1 MIFNSKYI
9 IKNCLVLLGTLC
21 VSLTAVA
28 QDDDEQDLG
37 TEVVNVVKP
46 YTPTISDAFK
56 VKATPVLNDS
66 VNTAKKK
73 VTYGIFSVP
82 VASTFTPAKGKAA
95 NVKKARKVKL
105 YDNYATLG
113 FGSMTSI
120 LAEFYSNIQISRTE
134 NFGVFLNHN
143 SSQGGIDGIRV
154 DDYFYDTRL
163 NLNYGARERDL
174 AWRTDLDVKHQVFNW
189 YGIDPIF
196 LNGQELGASTLD
208 FNNYDPSHSF
218 FTAAVNGSL
227 SLKDAAIFK
236 EGTASLRYFGDSEE
250 NNELRFVAKPTLEFP
265 ISDENIT
272 TRITLDYLSNTFDE
286 KNTAANALKNS
297 HLNIGVAP
305 SLVIL
310 RDDLTVNLG
319 VAGFV
324 NIDSENSQTNFFVY
338 PQINASYRV
347 AGEYF
352 IAYAGLEGD
361 LQQNSYYELTQ
372 ENPFV
377 APVQIVQPTDR
388 QYDGYIGMKGK
399 LSNSASYN
407 VRASYTAE
415 NNKALY
421 RLQNFVRPSILDTQE
436 RTAYAYGNSFQV
448 RYDNVNTLSVFAEL
462 NFDVSTNFKMRL
474 NGQFN
479 SYSTDVEMEAWNLP
493 DLTASVYGDYQIT
506 ESWFAGINL
515 FFVGE
520 RKDERGIIDQ
530 LGVFEETTLTLDSYF
545 DANAHVGYRV
555 SDRLSAFARVNNIFG
570 TNYQKWV
577 NYPVQGIQALV
588 GATYKFDF

>member
-9 IKNCLVLLGTLC
+9 FKSCGLLLVILC
-21 VSLTAVA
+21 VSQVAVA
-28 QDDDEQDLG
+28 QEDEQDLG

-66 VNTAKKK
+66 VNTSKKK

-95 NVKKARKVKL
+95 NVKKAKKIKL

-113 FGSMTSI
+113 FGSLTSI
-120 LAEFYSNIQISRTE
+120 LAEFYSNSQISRTE

-143 SSQGGIDGIRV
+143 SSQGGIEGVRG

-174 AWRTDLDVKHQVFNW
+174 AWRTDLDLKQQIFNW
-189 YGIDPIF
+189 YGVDPIF
-196 LNGQELGASTLD
+196 NTPSDGGVSAIDYDT
-208 FNNYDPSHSF
+208 FDPSHSF

-236 EGTASLRYFGDSEE
+236 EGKATLRYFGDSEA
-250 NNELRFVAKPTLEFP
+250 NSELRFVAKPTLEFP

-272 TRITLDYLSNTFDE
+272 TRITLDYLTNTFD
-286 KNTAANALKNS
+286 AANTPAEELKNS
-297 HLNIGVAP
+297 HLNIGIAP

-324 NIDSENSQTNFFVY
+324 SMDSENSTTDLFLY
-338 PQINASYRV
+338 PQVNASYRV

-361 LQQNSYYELTQ
+361 LQQNSYYDFAQ

-377 APVQIVQPTDR
+377 TPAQVVKPTDR

-407 VRASYTAE
+407 LRAGYQAE

-421 RLQNFVRPSILDTQE
+421 RLQNFTTPSMLINSDRP
-436 RTAYAYGNSFQV
+436 AYKYGNAFEV
-448 RYDNVNTLSVFAEL
+448 RYDNVNTFSVFGEL
-462 NFDVSTNFKMRL
+462 NFDVSNNFKMRL

-479 SYSTDVEMEAWNLP
+479 AYTTDVEMEAWNLP
-493 DLTASVYGDYQIT
+493 DMTASVFGDYQI
-506 ESWFAGINL
+506 SDNWFAGINL

-520 RKDERGIIDQ
+520 RKDQRGVINPI
-530 LGVFEETTLTLDSYF
+530 GIFEETTITLDSYF
-545 DANAHVGYRV
+545 DANAHLGYRL
-555 SDRLSAFARVNNIFG
+555 SDRLSAFGRVNNIFG
-570 TNYQKWV
+570 TNYEKWL

>member
-9 IKNCLVLLGTLC
+9 IKSGVLLLGIFC
-21 VSLTAVA
+21 VSQVAVA
-28 QDDDEQDLG
+28 QEDEQDLG

-66 VNTAKKK
+66 VNTSKKK

-95 NVKKARKVKL
+95 NVKKAKKIKL

-113 FGSMTSI
+113 FGSLTSI

-143 SSQGGIDGIRV
+143 SSQGGIDGIQA

-163 NLNYGARERDL
+163 NLNYGVRERDL
-174 AWRTDLDVKHQVFNW
+174 AWRTDLDLKQQVFNW
-189 YGIDPIF
+189 YGVDPIF
-196 LNGQELGASTLD
+196 LNGAELGASTLD
-208 FNNYDPSHSF
+208 FNSYDPSHSF
-218 FTAAVNGSL
+218 LTAAVNGSL

-236 EGTASLRYFGDSEE
+236 EGKATLRYFGDSEE
-250 NNELRFVAKPTLEFP
+250 NNELRFIAKPTLEFP
-265 ISDENIT
+265 VSDENIT
-272 TRITLDYLSNTFDE
+272 TNITLDYLSNTFDAV
-286 KNTAANALKNS
+286 NTGANEFKNS
-297 HLNIGVAP
+297 HLNIGIAP

-324 NIDSENSQTNFFVY
+324 NIDSENSQTDFFVY
-338 PQINASYRV
+338 PKINASYRV

-361 LQQNSYYELTQ
+361 LQQNSYYDFTQ

-377 APVQIVQPTDR
+377 TPAQLVKPTDR
-388 QYDGYIGMKGK
+388 QYDGFVGMKGK
-399 LSNSASYN
+399 LSNTASYN
-407 VRASYTAE
+407 LRAGYMAE
-415 NNKALY
+415 NNKALF
-421 RLQNFVRPSILDTQE
+421 RLQNFVSPSSLETLE
-436 RTAYAYGNSFQV
+436 RSASAYGNSFQV
-448 RYDNVNTLSVFAEL
+448 RYDNVNTFSVFGEL

-474 NGQFN
+474 NGQYN
-479 SYSTDVEMEAWNLP
+479 AYTTDVEIEAWNLP
-493 DLTASVYGDYQIT
+493 ELTASVFGDYQIT
-506 ESWFAGINL
+506 DAWFAGINL

-520 RKDERGIIDQ
+520 RKDQRGVIDP
-530 LGVFEETTLTLDSYF
+530 LGIFEETTITLDSYF
-545 DANAHVGYRV
+545 DANAHIGYRI
-555 SDRLSAFARVNNIFG
+555 SDRLSAFGRVNNILG
-570 TNYQKWV
+570 TNYEKWL

>member
-9 IKNCLVLLGTLC
+9 IKSGVLLLGIFC
-21 VSLTAVA
+21 VSQVAVA
-28 QDDDEQDLG
+28 QEDEQDLG

-66 VNTAKKK
+66 VNTSKKK

-95 NVKKARKVKL
+95 NVKKAKKIKL

-113 FGSMTSI
+113 FGSLTSI

-143 SSQGGIDGIRV
+143 SSQGGIDGIQA

-163 NLNYGARERDL
+163 NLNYGVRERDL
-174 AWRTDLDVKHQVFNW
+174 AWRTDLDLKQQVFNW
-189 YGIDPIF
+189 YGVDPIF
-196 LNGQELGASTLD
+196 LNGAELGASTLD
-208 FNNYDPSHSF
+208 FNSYDPSHSF
-218 FTAAVNGSL
+218 LTAAVNGSL

-236 EGTASLRYFGDSEE
+236 EGKATLRYFGDSEE
-250 NNELRFVAKPTLEFP
+250 NNELRFIAKPTLEFP
-265 ISDENIT
+265 VSDENIT
-272 TRITLDYLSNTFDE
+272 TNITLDYLSNTFDAV
-286 KNTAANALKNS
+286 NTGANEFKNS
-297 HLNIGVAP
+297 HLNIGIAP

-324 NIDSENSQTNFFVY
+324 NIDSENSQTDFFVY
-338 PQINASYRV
+338 PKINASYRV

-361 LQQNSYYELTQ
+361 LQQNSYYDFTQ

-377 APVQIVQPTDR
+377 TPAQLVKPTDR
-388 QYDGYIGMKGK
+388 QYDGFVGMKGK
-399 LSNSASYN
+399 LSNTASYN
-407 VRASYTAE
+407 LRAGYMAE
-415 NNKALY
+415 NNKALF
-421 RLQNFVRPSILDTQE
+421 RLQNFVSPSSLETLE
-436 RTAYAYGNSFQV
+436 RSASAYGNSFQV
-448 RYDNVNTLSVFAEL
+448 RYDNVNTFSVFGEL

-474 NGQFN
+474 NGQYN
-479 SYSTDVEMEAWNLP
+479 AYTTDVEIEAWNLP
-493 DLTASVYGDYQIT
+493 ELTASVFGDYQIT
-506 ESWFAGINL
+506 DAWFAGINL

-520 RKDERGIIDQ
+520 RKDQRGVIDP
-530 LGVFEETTLTLDSYF
+530 LGIFEETTITLDSYF
-545 DANAHVGYRV
+545 DANAHIGYRI
-555 SDRLSAFARVNNIFG
+555 SDRLSAFGRVNNILG
-570 TNYQKWV
+570 TNYEKWL
-577 NYPVQGIQALV
+577 NYPVQGI
-588 GATYKFDF
+588 

>member
-9 IKNCLVLLGTLC
+9 IKSGILLLGILC
-21 VSLTAVA
+21 VSQVAVA
-28 QDDDEQDLG
+28 QEDEQDLG

-66 VNTAKKK
+66 VNTSKKK

-95 NVKKARKVKL
+95 NVKKAKKIKL

-113 FGSMTSI
+113 FGSLTSI

-143 SSQGGIDGIRV
+143 SSQGGIDGIQA

-163 NLNYGARERDL
+163 NLNYGVRERDL
-174 AWRTDLDVKHQVFNW
+174 AWRTDLDLKQQVFNW

-196 LNGQELGASTLD
+196 LNGAELGASTLD
-208 FNNYDPSHSF
+208 LNNYDPSHSF
-218 FTAAVNGSL
+218 LTAAVNGSL

-236 EGTASLRYFGDSEE
+236 EGKATLRYFGDSEE
-250 NNELRFVAKPTLEFP
+250 NNELRFIAKPTLEFP
-265 ISDENIT
+265 VSDENIT
-272 TRITLDYLSNTFDE
+272 TEITLDYLSNSFDAV
-286 KNTAANALKNS
+286 NTGVNEFKNS

-361 LQQNSYYELTQ
+361 LQQNSYYDFTQ

-377 APVQIVQPTDR
+377 APTQLVQPTDR
-388 QYDGYIGMKGK
+388 QYDGFIGMKGK
-399 LSNSASYN
+399 LSNTASYN
-407 VRASYTAE
+407 LRAGYQAE
-415 NNKALY
+415 NNKALF
-421 RLQNFVRPSILDTQE
+421 RLQNFVSPSSFQTLD
-436 RTAYAYGNSFQV
+436 RSASAYGNSFQV
-448 RYDNVNTLSVFAEL
+448 RYDNVNTFSVFGEL

-474 NGQFN
+474 NGQYN
-479 SYSTDVEMEAWNLP
+479 AYTTDVEIEAWNLP
-493 DLTASVYGDYQIT
+493 ELTASVFGDYQIT
-506 ESWFAGINL
+506 DAWFAGINL

-520 RKDERGIIDQ
+520 RKDQRGIIDP
-530 LGVFEETTLTLDSYF
+530 LGIFEETTVTLDSYF
-545 DANAHVGYRV
+545 DANAHIGYRI
-555 SDRLSAFARVNNIFG
+555 SDRLSAFGRVNNIFG
-570 TNYQKWV
+570 TNYERWL

>member
-9 IKNCLVLLGTLC
+9 IKSCGLLLGILC
-21 VSLTAVA
+21 VSQVAVA
-28 QDDDEQDLG
+28 QEDEQDLG

-66 VNTAKKK
+66 VNTSKKK

-95 NVKKARKVKL
+95 NVKKAKKIKL

-113 FGSMTSI
+113 FGSLTSI

-143 SSQGGIDGIRV
+143 SSQGGIDGVRG

-174 AWRTDLDVKHQVFNW
+174 AWRTDLDLKQQIFNW
-189 YGIDPIF
+189 YGVDPIF
-196 LNGQELGASTLD
+196 NMPSEGGMSAID
-208 FNNYDPSHSF
+208 FNSFDPSHSF

-236 EGTASLRYFGDSEE
+236 EGKATLRYFGDSES
-250 NNELRFVAKPTLEFP
+250 NSELRFVAKPTLEFP

-272 TRITLDYLSNTFDE
+272 TRITLDYLTNTFDAVNTPAE
-286 KNTAANALKNS
+286 ELKNT
-297 HLNIGVAP
+297 HLNIGIAP

-324 NIDSENSQTNFFVY
+324 SMDSENSTTDLFLY

-361 LQQNSYYELTQ
+361 LQQNSYYDFAQ
-372 ENPFV
+372 ENPFL
-377 APVQIVQPTDR
+377 APVQRVQPTDR
-388 QYDGYIGMKGK
+388 QYDGYLGMKGK

-407 VRASYTAE
+407 LRAGYQAE

-421 RLQNFVRPSILDTQE
+421 RLQNFTTPSMIIGPDRQ
-436 RTAYAYGNSFQV
+436 AYRYGNSFEV
-448 RYDNVNTLSVFAEL
+448 RYDNVNTFSVFGEL
-462 NFDVSTNFKMRL
+462 NFDVSNNFKMRL

-479 SYSTDVEMEAWNLP
+479 AYTTDVEMEAWNLP
-493 DLTASVYGDYQIT
+493 DLTASVFGDYQIS
-506 ESWFAGINL
+506 ENWFAGINL

-520 RKDERGIIDQ
+520 RKDQRGIINPI
-530 LGVFEETTLTLDSYF
+530 GIFEQTTITLDSYF
-545 DANAHVGYRV
+545 DANAHLGYRL
-555 SDRLSAFARVNNIFG
+555 SDRLSAFGRVNNIFG
-570 TNYQKWV
+570 TNYEKWL

>member
-9 IKNCLVLLGTLC
+9 IKSCGLLLGIFC
-21 VSLTAVA
+21 VSQAAMA
-28 QDDDEQDLG
+28 QEDEQDLG

-56 VKATPVLNDS
+56 VKATPTLNDS

-95 NVKKARKVKL
+95 NVKKAKKIKL

-113 FGSMTSI
+113 FGSLTSI

-143 SSQGGIDGIRV
+143 SSQGGIDGIRA
-154 DDYFYDTRL
+154 DDYFYDTRI

-174 AWRTDLDVKHQVFNW
+174 AWRTDLDLKHQVFNW
-189 YGIDPIF
+189 YGVDPLFANPPQDGI
-196 LNGQELGASTLD
+196 ASLD
-208 FNNYDPSHSF
+208 FNTFEPSHSF

-227 SLKDAAIFK
+227 SLKDAAVFK
-236 EGTASLRYFGDSEE
+236 EGKATLRYFGDSEE
-250 NNELRFVAKPTLEFP
+250 NSELRFIAKPTLEFP
-265 ISDENIT
+265 VSDENIT
-272 TRITLDYLSNTFDE
+272 TRITLDYLSNSFDAV
-286 KNTAANALKNS
+286 NTGATELKNS
-297 HLNIGVAP
+297 HLNVGVAP

-324 NIDSENSQTNFFVY
+324 NIDSENSKTDFFVY

-361 LQQNSYYELTQ
+361 LQQNSYYDFAQ

-377 APVQIVQPTDR
+377 TPAQIVQPTDR
-388 QYDGYIGMKGK
+388 QYDGFVGMKGK

-407 VRASYTAE
+407 LRAGYKAE

-421 RLQNFVRPSILDTQE
+421 RLQNFNTPVAAAEE
-436 RTAYAYGNSFQV
+436 RNAFGYGNAFQV
-448 RYDNVNTLSVFAEL
+448 RYDNVNTLSVFGEL

-479 SYSTDVEMEAWNLP
+479 SYSTDVEVEAWNLP
-493 DLTASVYGDYQIT
+493 DLTASIYGDYQISD
-506 ESWFAGINL
+506 SWFAGINL

-520 RKDERGIIDQ
+520 RKDQRGIIDP
-530 LGVFEETTLTLDSYF
+530 LGIFEESTVTLDSYF
-545 DANAHVGYRV
+545 DANAHLGYRL

-570 TNYQKWV
+570 TNYEKWL